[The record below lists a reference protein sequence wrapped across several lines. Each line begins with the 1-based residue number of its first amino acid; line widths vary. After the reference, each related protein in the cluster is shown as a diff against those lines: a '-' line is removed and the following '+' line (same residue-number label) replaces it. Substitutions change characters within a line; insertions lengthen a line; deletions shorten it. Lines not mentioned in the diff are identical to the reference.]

1 MSLLATLVDGLPADS
16 IPLSDRGFQYGDGVF
31 RTLKRVGGA
40 IPGWD
45 EHHARLAE
53 DAARLSIP
61 CPASEQ
67 WLSDIAALGDGDAT
81 LKLILTRGSGPR
93 GYAIPA
99 AATPRR
105 IVQAGPAPVYPAS
118 VREGV
123 SVAVCTLRLGLQ
135 PLLAGVKHLNRL
147 ESVLARTE
155 LMATGCFEGLLLDTE
170 ERLIEATQ
178 CNLWLIRDGVAY
190 TPLLSRCGV
199 AGVTRDRVRIA
210 LGQLGVTV
218 CEADLSLDDAY
229 RADELWLCNSLM
241 GLARVGEM
249 AGHAFASPA
258 LLPRVWAHD
267 PQLLPPASA
276 QG

>member
-1 MSLLATLVDGLPADS
+1 MSLVATLVDGVPADS

-31 RTLKRVGGA
+31 RTLKRVGGV

-45 EHHARLAE
+45 EHHARLAD

-61 CPASEQ
+61 CPSSER
-67 WLSDIAALGDGDAT
+67 WLEDIASLGEGDAT

-105 IVQAGPAPVYPAS
+105 IVQAGPLPIYPAS

-123 SVAVCTLRLGLQ
+123 SVSVCTLRLGLQ
-135 PLLAGVKHLNRL
+135 PLLAGIKHLNRL

-155 LMATGCFEGLLLDTE
+155 LAATGHFEGLLLDTE
-170 ERLIEATQ
+170 ARLIEATQ

-190 TPLLSRCGV
+190 TPVLSRCGV
-199 AGVTRDRVRIA
+199 AGVTRDRVRAA

-218 CEADLSLDDAY
+218 CEADLTLDDAY
-229 RADELWLCNSLM
+229 RAEELWLCNSLL
-241 GLARVGEM
+241 GVARVSEL
-249 AGHAFASPA
+249 AGHAFASAA
-258 LLPRVWAHD
+258 LLPRLWACD
-267 PQLLPPASA
+267 PQLMPPV
-276 QG
+276 